1 MNVPLTPEVEKL
13 VADRM
18 ESGMYSTSSEVLLES
33 LQLLKDR
40 DDARIAALRAD
51 IEEGF
56 AAVERGE
63 YTDYDVSEVGKLAE
77 KIKAEGRKRLA
88 SRIIAQ

>member
-1 MNVPLTPEVEKL
+1 MNVPLTPEMEEL

-18 ESGMYSTSSEVLLES
+18 QSGMYPTSSDVLLES
-33 LQLLKDR
+33 LHLLKDR
-40 DDARIAALRAD
+40 DARIEALRAD

-63 YTDYDVSEVGKLAE
+63 YTDYEASEVGKLAE
-77 KIKAEGRKRLA
+77 KIKAEGRKLMA
-88 SRIIAQ
+88 SQIIAR